1 MAEVG
6 LAGKSFI
13 PIIARLGFSPNE
25 PASIVALIQLTR
37 TTITTLIQYGIG
49 VKNMTKDKNK
59 TIDQLWSLQKVL
71 EDVQELVED
80 EQSKGTSRLPGLI
93 ELEKAN
99 GLPSCLSELKG
110 LQAKLETKQGR
121 ADRTVQALMWPLK
134 QGEVKKTL
142 DYLGEFQ
149 KLLSS
154 VLNIDNTY
162 AYLFI
167 LRLHLDIISMTDG

>member
-13 PIIARLGFSPNE
+13 PITFRLACSPND
-25 PASIVALIQLTR
+25 PASIVALIELTG

-59 TIDQLWSLQKVL
+59 IIDRLWSLQKVL

-80 EQSKGTSRLPGLI
+80 EQSKGTGRLPGLI
-93 ELEKAN
+93 ELEKSN
-99 GLPSCLSELKG
+99 GLLRCLSELKG
-110 LQAKLETKQGR
+110 LQAKFETKQGR

-134 QGEVKKTL
+134 QGEVRKTL
-142 DYLGEFQ
+142 DYLGESQ
-149 KLLSS
+149 KVLSS
-154 VLNIDNTY
+154 ALNVDNTY
-162 AYLFI
+162 GRLCI
-167 LRLHLDIISMTDG
+167 LRLHPDTITPTDV